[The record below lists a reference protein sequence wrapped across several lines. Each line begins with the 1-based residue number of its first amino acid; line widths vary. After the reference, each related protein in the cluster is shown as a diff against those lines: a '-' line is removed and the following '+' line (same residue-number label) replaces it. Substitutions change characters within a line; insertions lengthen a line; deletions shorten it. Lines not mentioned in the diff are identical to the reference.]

1 MLVSK
6 MSKPILVTCLV
17 ASMLVGCGTKTTEK
31 LNDKEQASFVNDVNK
46 MVSNR
51 GSGQELESTFK
62 NKIMKLDKKHASD
75 VLNAYMFSV
84 QQDSGEL
91 KVKMG
96 PLQSDLLKVMKD
108 KKVDVTKH
116 ESIDKLDDGLVK
128 GLLAE
133 AEKLHLKVKQDKG
146 SETFYL
152 AVDYQYVLD
161 NYGEYMDDDLKTF
174 LQFNKKQS
182 EHEIFDSKNEE
193 FDLKEIA
200 SQIKEIE
207 KNESKWKDGNYKES
221 WANSGRYLYSILLGV
236 DHTFFVEDGKMK
248 PNIKK
253 EFESIIKEN
262 KGTQVAKMLKDY
274 LSIIEKQ
281 NGQINEQVKNE
292 AKDLSMKPFSTY
304 IDIEFGTEETSQQ
317 MEAPQENKQ

>member
-1 MLVSK
+1 MLVTK
-6 MSKPILVTCLV
+6 ISKPILITCMV

-31 LNDKEQASFVNDVNK
+31 LNEKEQASFVNDVNK

-51 GSGQELESTFK
+51 ETGLEVESKFK

-96 PLQSDLLKVMKD
+96 PLQSDLQKVMKD
-108 KKVDVTKH
+108 KKVDLTKY

-128 GLLAE
+128 GLLSE

-161 NYGEYMDDDLKTF
+161 NYGKYMDDDLKMF
-174 LQFNKKQS
+174 LQFNKNQS
-182 EHEIFDSKNEE
+182 EHEIFDSKKEK
-193 FDLKEIA
+193 FDLKEIVN
-200 SQIKEIE
+200 QVKEIE

-221 WANSGRYLYSILLGV
+221 WANSGRYLYNILLGV
-236 DHTFFVEDGKMK
+236 DHTFFIEDGKMK
-248 PNIKK
+248 PEIKK

-262 KGTQVAKMLKDY
+262 KDTQVGKTLKDY
-274 LSIIEKQ
+274 LAIIEKQ
-281 NGQINEQVKNE
+281 GGQLNEQAKGEV
-292 AKDLSMKPFSTY
+292 KDLAMKPFSTY
-304 IDIEFGTEETSQQ
+304 IDIEFGTDETSEQIKTS
-317 MEAPQENKQ
+317 QENK

>member
-128 GLLAE
+128 GLLTE

-161 NYGEYMDDDLKTF
+161 NYGKYMDDDLKTF

-304 IDIEFGTEETSQQ
+304 IDIEFGTEDTSQQ

>member
-51 GSGQELESTFK
+51 GSGQEVESTFK

-96 PLQSDLLKVMKD
+96 PLQPDLLKVMKD

-161 NYGEYMDDDLKTF
+161 NYGKYMDDDLKTF
-174 LQFNKKQS
+174 LQFNKNQS

-193 FDLKEIA
+193 FNLKEIA

-317 MEAPQENKQ
+317 MEVPQENKK

>member
-51 GSGQELESTFK
+51 GNGQEVESTFK

-161 NYGEYMDDDLKTF
+161 NYGKYMDDDLKTF

>member
-51 GSGQELESTFK
+51 GSGQEVESTFK
-62 NKIMKLDKKHASD
+62 NKIMKLDKKYASD

-84 QQDSGEL
+84 QQDSAEL

-161 NYGEYMDDDLKTF
+161 NYGKYMDDDLKTF

-182 EHEIFDSKNEE
+182 EHEIFDSKNEK
-193 FDLKEIA
+193 FDLKELA

-207 KNESKWKDGNYKES
+207 KNESKWKNGNYKES

-236 DHTFFVEDGKMK
+236 DHTFFVEDGKIK
-248 PNIKK
+248 PDIKK

-262 KGTQVAKMLKDY
+262 KDTQVAKMLKDY

-304 IDIEFGTEETSQQ
+304 IDVEFGTEETSQQ
-317 MEAPQENKQ
+317 METPQENKQ